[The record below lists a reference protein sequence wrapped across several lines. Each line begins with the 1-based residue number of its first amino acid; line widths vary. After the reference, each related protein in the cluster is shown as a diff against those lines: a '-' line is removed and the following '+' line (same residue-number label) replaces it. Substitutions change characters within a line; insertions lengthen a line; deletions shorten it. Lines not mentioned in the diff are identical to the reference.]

1 MLGRGFEEVKDA
13 FFWKQILRKS
23 NINLGFALSSIAA
36 ERFMEQV
43 FGGWSLS
50 GGLLESLESV
60 ESRENNIIIRHN
72 NLFVN
77 FV

>member
-1 MLGRGFEEVKDA
+1 MSGL
-13 FFWKQILRKS
+13 
-23 NINLGFALSSIAA
+23 
-36 ERFMEQV
+36 
-43 FGGWSLS
+43 SLS

-77 FV
+77 FLYFRGRKIYGGKRMKV